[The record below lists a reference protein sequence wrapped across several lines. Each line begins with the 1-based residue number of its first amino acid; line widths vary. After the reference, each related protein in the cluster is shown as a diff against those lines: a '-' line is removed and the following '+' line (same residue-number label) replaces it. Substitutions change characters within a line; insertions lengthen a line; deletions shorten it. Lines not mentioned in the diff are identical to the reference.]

1 MATAEQIAETAEEGQ
16 LLRDDFDGVA
26 TLTLNRP
33 KSGNSLSHAL
43 VAELQAALKDIAS
56 DPNVRVVVI
65 AGSGKH
71 FCTGHDLNE
80 SLATKSGSE
89 KSASNKA
96 CNDMMQAI
104 VELPQPVIARVHG
117 TATDSGCELAASCDL
132 VVASEVARFATPG
145 VNIGFWCY
153 TPQVALSR
161 AESRKQALEM
171 LLTGDLIGAEEA
183 LRIGLVNRV
192 VPLADLDAA
201 VGELAAKIAS
211 KSPYA
216 VARGKQSFYRQYE
229 MSRAGA
235 YEYVTKDVI
244 PEAFESEDARE
255 GIAAF
260 VEKRSPEWKGR

>member
-1 MATAEQIAETAEEGQ
+1 MTSAEQLAETTDEPV
-16 LLRDDFDGVA
+16 LLRDDADGVS

-43 VAELQAALKDIAS
+43 VAALQSTLEDIAG
-56 DPNVRVVVI
+56 DPSVRVVVF
-65 AGSGKH
+65 AASGKH
-71 FCTGHDLNE
+71 FCTGHDLKE
-80 SLATKSGSE
+80 SLATKTGAD
-89 KSASNKA
+89 KAASNHA
-96 CNDMMQAI
+96 CNVMMQTI

-117 TATDSGCELAASCDL
+117 TATASGCELASSCDL
-132 VVASEVARFATPG
+132 IVASDVARFATPG

-161 AESRKQALEM
+161 VVSRKQALEM
-171 LLTGDLIGAEEA
+171 LLTGDLIDAQEA

-201 VGELAAKIAS
+201 VGGLAAKIAS
-211 KSPYA
+211 KSSEA

-229 MSRAGA
+229 MTRSGA
-235 YEYVTKDVI
+235 YDYVTKDVI
-244 PEAFESEDARE
+244 PEAFEADDARE

-260 VEKRSPEWKGR
+260 VEKRPPAWKGR